1 MRNNILL
8 STLFFYTLAGGFL
21 CFIANHVYSVWTNNF
36 SLWLIVLPAL
46 LLGWLVGWALR
57 RWAEH
62 RVGTRTFSVL
72 ALIVALLAAFTF
84 LDHAGLAAAWTDPT
98 MIETH
103 DAWKTFVRLQAVL
116 WFAPL
121 AFLLPLLWI
130 RGNEVAP
137 RGRMTVFVGICA
149 GFILGRIFVGAA
161 PFTWVWTG
169 CVTAMLLAA
178 GTWLVT
184 AFEKTRRVQLTLA
197 GVVVLLLLGAFFF
210 GRSARLPEGETLEA
224 LNPYAIIH
232 TPLGAGSAEGVDEAP
247 FIASQLIP
255 SLLKPAADARIAFR
269 AGNLKPAIST
279 YDTAQLKGLYDAIW
293 VRLPPASEVA
303 ERNYFGAAA
312 LNAVITHLKEDGI
325 MVYDLDARALNSRLM
340 MERILILRKHFA
352 HVQLWMTG
360 LNEWQ
365 LIASRQPITADL
377 NALNALTDRTEIT
390 DCLIKAQI
398 SDPIYLLPCCVV
410 ADTQKLVSALAEGE
424 DAVKADLPW
433 GEPEKAR
440 ELLFDKQTAL
450 HLMKAFAPF
459 YDDEMPWVAVP
470 KEAEKDF
477 RDLLYAL
484 RQTRK
489 EVMSNNLI
497 NAKAQL
503 EAGKANPYDPFLQSL
518 ADRYV
523 QTAADLAKL
532 ANTQRALQFYDIAFA
547 MAIPDVDDI
556 LAAAE
561 LAKGTGDLRRV
572 ESYYA
577 LAVSGPTP
585 DFRALTEYAKF
596 LEGDKQYEKAEYC
609 ANQAFRLILE
619 GDPALQRSLR
629 FFIATCV
636 AKQPKRSAEGLAMA
650 RRIAASVT
658 DQAEKDTYIPAYG
671 TLLIDCGHAKEGI
684 AVRRH
689 YKAYGELLTQTEGN
703 TP

>member
-8 STLFFYTLAGGFL
+8 SSLFLYTLAGGFL
-21 CFIANHVYSVWTNNF
+21 CFIANHVYGLWTNNF

-72 ALIVALLAAFTF
+72 ALLVALLAAFTF
-84 LDHAGLAAAWTDPT
+84 LDHAGLAADWTCLGLSY
-98 MIETH
+98 
-103 DAWKTFVRLQAVL
+103 DAWKTFVRLQAAL
-116 WFAPL
+116 WFVPL
-121 AFLLPLLWI
+121 AFLLPLLWV

-137 RGRMTVFVGICA
+137 RGRMTVFVGVCA

-169 CVTAMLLAA
+169 CVAAMLLAA
-178 GTWLVT
+178 GAWLVT
-184 AFEKTRRVQLTLA
+184 AFENRRVRQTLA
-197 GVVVLLLLGAFFF
+197 GVVVLLLLGAFLF

-224 LNPYAIIH
+224 LNPYTIIH
-232 TPLGAGSAEGVDEAP
+232 TPLGAGPSEGVDEAP

-255 SLLKPAADARIAFR
+255 TLLKPAADARIAFR
-269 AGNLKPAIST
+269 AGDLKPALPA

-293 VRLPPASEVA
+293 VRLPPAAEVT
-303 ERNYFGAAA
+303 ERDYFGAAA
-312 LNAVITHLKEDGI
+312 LNAVLTHLKDNGL
-325 MVYDLDARALNSRLM
+325 MVYDLDARALDSRLL

-365 LIASRQPITADL
+365 LVASRQPITADL
-377 NALNALTDRTEIT
+377 NALTALADRPAVA

-398 SDPIYLLPCCVV
+398 PDPIYLLPCCVV

-459 YDDEMPWVAVP
+459 YDDEMAWVAVP

-489 EVMSNNLI
+489 GVMTDNLI
-497 NAKAQL
+497 NAKTQL

-518 ADRYV
+518 ADRYI
-523 QTAADLAKL
+523 QSAADLAKL

-547 MAIPDVDDI
+547 TAVPEVEDI

-561 LAKGTGDLRRV
+561 LAKSTGDLRRV

-577 LAVSGPTP
+577 LAISGPTP
-585 DFRALTEYAKF
+585 NFKALTEYAKF

-609 ANQAFRLILE
+609 ANQAFRLILD

-658 DQAEKDTYIPAYG
+658 DQAEKDIYIPAYG
-671 TLLIDCGHAKEGI
+671 SLLIDCGHAKEGLAI
-684 AVRRH
+684 RRH

>member
-8 STLFFYTLAGGFL
+8 SSLFLYTLAGGFL
-21 CFIANHVYSVWTNNF
+21 CFIANHVYGLWTNNF

-46 LLGWLVGWALR
+46 LLGWVIGWALR

-62 RVGTRTFSVL
+62 RVGTRTFAVAALL
-72 ALIVALLAAFTF
+72 AALLAAFVF
-84 LDHAGLAAAWTDPT
+84 LDHAGLAGAWASPGMTYG
-98 MIETH
+98 
-103 DAWKTFVRLQAVL
+103 AWKTFVRLQAAL

-121 AFLLPLLWI
+121 ACLLPLLWV
-130 RGNEVAP
+130 RGNEIAP
-137 RGRMTVFVGICA
+137 RGRMTVFVGVCA
-149 GFILGRIFVGAA
+149 GFILGRIFVGTF

-169 CVTAMLLAA
+169 CVAVMLLAA
-178 GTWLVT
+178 GAWLVA
-184 AFEKTRRVQLTLA
+184 AFETFRVRLA
-197 GVVVLLLLGAFFF
+197 LSGVVVLLLIGAFLF
-210 GRSARLPEGETLEA
+210 GRSARLPEGESLES
-224 LNPYAIIH
+224 LNPYAIA
-232 TPLGAGSAEGVDEAP
+232 TAPLGANLAEGMDEAP

-255 SLLKPAADARIAFR
+255 TLLKPAANARIAFR
-269 AGNLKPAIST
+269 AGDLKPAIPS
-279 YDTAQLKGLYDAIW
+279 YETAQLKGLYDAIW
-293 VRLPPASEVA
+293 VRLPPASQTA
-303 ERNYFGAAA
+303 ERDYFGAAA
-312 LNAVITHLKEDGI
+312 LNAVITHLKEDGL
-325 MVYDLDARALNSRLM
+325 MVYDLDARALDSRLL

-365 LIASRQPITADL
+365 LVASRQPITADL
-377 NALNALTDRTEIT
+377 NALNALADRPEVL
-390 DCLIKAQI
+390 DCLYKAQLKV
-398 SDPIYLLPCCVV
+398 PIYLLPCCVV
-410 ADTQKLVSALAEGE
+410 ADTQKLVSALAEGK

-440 ELLFDKQTAL
+440 ELLFEKQTAL
-450 HLMKAFAPF
+450 RLMKAFAPF

-489 EVMSNNLI
+489 EVMADNLI

-503 EAGKANPYDPFLQSL
+503 EAGKANPYDPFLQGL
-518 ADRYV
+518 AERYV
-523 QTAADLAKL
+523 QSAADLAKL

-547 MAIPDVDDI
+547 MATPDLDDI

-572 ESYYA
+572 EGYYA
-577 LAVSGPTP
+577 LAVDGPTP

-596 LEGDKQYEKAEYC
+596 LEGEKQYGKAERC
-609 ANQAFRLILE
+609 ASQALVLIQD
-619 GDPALQRSLR
+619 GAPALQRSLR

-658 DQAEKDTYIPAYG
+658 DQAEKDIYIPAYG
-671 TLLIDCGHAKEGI
+671 SLLIDCGHAKEGL
-684 AVRRH
+684 ATRRH
-689 YKAYGELLTQTEGN
+689 YKASGELLTQTEGN

>member
-8 STLFFYTLAGGFL
+8 SSLFLYPLAGGFL
-21 CFIANHVYSVWTNNF
+21 CFIANHVYGLWTNNF

-62 RVGTRTFSVL
+62 RVGTRTFSVV
-72 ALIVALLAAFTF
+72 ALLVALLAAFTF
-84 LDHAGLAAAWTDPT
+84 LDHAGLAEAWTNPDIIST
-98 MIETH
+98 Y
-103 DAWKTFVRLQAVL
+103 ANWVTFVRLQAAL

-121 AFLLPLLWI
+121 AFLLPLLWV

-137 RGRMTVFVGICA
+137 RGRMTVFVGVCT

-178 GTWLVT
+178 SAWLVA
-184 AFEKTRRVQLTLA
+184 AFEARRVQLALS
-197 GVVVLLLLGAFFF
+197 GVVILLLLGAFLF
-210 GRSARLPEGETLEA
+210 GRSTRLPEGETLEA
-224 LNPYAIIH
+224 LNPYAAIH
-232 TPLGAGSAEGVDEAP
+232 IPLGSDSVEGVDDAP

-255 SLLKPAADARIAFR
+255 SLLKPATDARIAFR
-269 AGNLKPAIST
+269 AGNLKPTLST

-303 ERNYFGAAA
+303 ERDYFGAAA
-312 LNAVITHLKEDGI
+312 INAVITHLKEDGI

-360 LNEWQ
+360 LKEWQ
-365 LIASRQPITADL
+365 LVASRQPISTDL
-377 NALNALTDRTEIT
+377 NALNALTERAEIA

-689 YKAYGELLTQTEGN
+689 YKAYGELLSPTEGN

>member
-8 STLFFYTLAGGFL
+8 SSLFLYTLAGGFL
-21 CFIANHVYSVWTNNF
+21 CFIANHVYGLWTNNF

-72 ALIVALLAAFTF
+72 ALLVALLAAFTF
-84 LDHAGLAAAWTDPT
+84 LDHAGLAADWTCLGLSY
-98 MIETH
+98 
-103 DAWKTFVRLQAVL
+103 DAWKTFVRLQAAL
-116 WFAPL
+116 WFVPL
-121 AFLLPLLWI
+121 AFLLPLLWV

-137 RGRMTVFVGICA
+137 RGRMTVFVGVCA

-169 CVTAMLLAA
+169 CVAAMLLAA
-178 GTWLVT
+178 GAWLVT
-184 AFEKTRRVQLTLA
+184 AFENRRVRQTLA
-197 GVVVLLLLGAFFF
+197 GVVVLLLLGAFLF

-224 LNPYAIIH
+224 LNPYTIIH
-232 TPLGAGSAEGVDEAP
+232 TPLGAGPAEGVDEAP

-255 SLLKPAADARIAFR
+255 TLLKPAADARIAFR
-269 AGNLKPAIST
+269 AGDLKPALPA

-293 VRLPPASEVA
+293 VRLPPAAEVT
-303 ERNYFGAAA
+303 ERDYFGAAA
-312 LNAVITHLKEDGI
+312 LNAVLTHLKDNGL
-325 MVYDLDARALNSRLM
+325 MVYDLDARALDSRLL

-365 LIASRQPITADL
+365 LVASRQPITADL
-377 NALNALTDRTEIT
+377 NALTALADRPAVA

-398 SDPIYLLPCCVV
+398 PDPIYLLPCCVV

-450 HLMKAFAPF
+450 RLMKAFAPF
-459 YDDEMPWVAVP
+459 YDDEMAWVAVP

-489 EVMSNNLI
+489 GVMTDNLI
-497 NAKAQL
+497 NAKTQL

-518 ADRYV
+518 ADRYI
-523 QTAADLAKL
+523 QSAADLAKL

-547 MAIPDVDDI
+547 TAVPEVEDI

-561 LAKGTGDLRRV
+561 LAKSTGDLRRV

-577 LAVSGPTP
+577 LAISGPTP
-585 DFRALTEYAKF
+585 NFKALTEYAKF

-609 ANQAFRLILE
+609 ANQAFRLILD

-658 DQAEKDTYIPAYG
+658 DQAEKDIYIPAYG
-671 TLLIDCGHAKEGI
+671 SLLIDCGHAKEGLAI
-684 AVRRH
+684 RRH